1 MKRAL
6 NKLTDPK
13 LKQAKPRDQQ
23 YKLADGGGLYLLVT
37 PDGGRY
43 WRLKYRHAG
52 KEKLLALG
60 VYPAVTLIA
69 ARKEAATAREH
80 LRNGVDPGLLKRSR
94 KQEVANTFEAVAHEW
109 HQRHFANLS
118 AYQSNRVWRNLEL
131 HVLPHI
137 GQTPVKNLTPPA
149 FVGVL
154 RKLEQKGKLDV
165 AHRTGGQMT
174 AIMDY
179 ALSAGLCDTNSA
191 EAAGRTLK
199 PKPPAKHH
207 PALTTLS
214 EVGDFLR
221 SLQQYGGDV
230 LTVTA
235 IRLLL
240 LTGVRTTELRFA
252 EWSELDLASGTWEI
266 PSARTKMRKDHV
278 VYLSEQ
284 ANLLFRSLHPLTG
297 KGQYVF
303 AKRTKSGVISEN
315 FCTQAIK
322 HMGLHGKVSG
332 HGFRGTLST
341 ILNEKGHFRPDVIEA
356 ALAHSE
362 KNGVRAA
369 YNHAKYAE
377 ELRQLWQWWSD
388 ALDSAEHEKNVVFAK
403 FNDKKSKA

>member
-13 LKQAKPRDQQ
+13 LKQAKPRERA

-43 WRLKYRHAG
+43 WRLKYRHGG
-52 KEKLLALG
+52 KEKVLALG
-60 VYPAVTLIA
+60 VYPDVQLIA
-69 ARKEAATAREH
+69 VRKEAAKAREH
-80 LRNGVDPGLLKRSR
+80 LRDGIDPGLLKRVR
-94 KQEVANTFEAVAHEW
+94 KQEIANTFEAVAREW

-118 AYQSNRVWRNLEL
+118 AYQSNRVWRSLEL
-131 HVLPHI
+131 HVFPHI
-137 GQTPVKNLTPPA
+137 GQTPVKSLTPPV

-179 ALSAGLCDTNSA
+179 ALSAGLCDANAA
-191 EAAGRTLK
+191 EAASRTLK

-207 PALTTLS
+207 PALTTLA
-214 EVGDFLR
+214 EVGEFLR
-221 SLQQYGGDV
+221 GLQSYEGDV
-230 LTVTA
+230 LTVAA
-235 IRLLL
+235 IRLLM

-252 EWSELDLASGTWEI
+252 EWSELDLAAGTWEI
-266 PSARTKMRKDHV
+266 PAERTKMRKSHV

-297 KGQYVF
+297 KKQHVF
-303 AKRTKSGVISEN
+303 AKKTKSGVISEN

-322 HMGLHGKVSG
+322 RMGLHGQVSG

-377 ELRQLWQWWSD
+377 ELRELWRWWAN
-388 ALDSAEHEKNVVFAK
+388 ALDAAESGKNVIVMPQRK
-403 FNDKKSKA
+403 ELGK

>member
-13 LKQAKPRDQQ
+13 LKQAKPKERQ

-37 PDGGRY
+37 PEGGRY

-52 KEKLLALG
+52 KEKTLALG
-60 VYPAVTLIA
+60 VYPDVQLVA
-69 ARKEAATAREH
+69 ARKQAAQAREQ
-80 LRNGVDPGLLKRSR
+80 LRSGIDPGLLKRAR
-94 KQEVANTFEAVAHEW
+94 KQEVANTFEAVARDW

-118 AYQSNRVWRNLEL
+118 AYQANRVWRNLEL
-131 HVLPHI
+131 HVFPHI
-137 GQTPVKNLTPPA
+137 GQTPVKNLSPPA

-154 RKLEQKGKLDV
+154 RKLEVKNKLDV

-179 ALSAGLCDTNSA
+179 ALSAGLCDANTA

-207 PALTTLS
+207 PALTTLP
-214 EVGDFLR
+214 EVGEFLR
-221 SLQQYGGDV
+221 RLQQYGGDV
-230 LTVTA
+230 LTLTA

-252 EWSELDLASGTWEI
+252 EWSELDLATGTWAI
-266 PSARTKMRKDHV
+266 PAERTKMRKDHV

-284 ANLLFRSLHPLTG
+284 ANLLFRSLYPLTG
-297 KGQYVF
+297 KEKFVF

-356 ALAHSE
+356 ALAHSQ

-377 ELRQLWQWWSD
+377 ELRQLWQWWAD
-388 ALDSAEHEKNVVFAK
+388 ALTAAENGTNIIPVHFGKHAK
-403 FNDKKSKA
+403 A